1 MRKELTEAIKDFNK
15 KHGEGSLV
23 VVDSKKED
31 LKIESISTG
40 SLKLDKVFGCGG
52 MPKGRMIELFGE
64 MSSGKTTLATY
75 LVSQV
80 QKQGGQAVWIDA
92 EFSFSRDYAEK
103 IGVNVKELV
112 ICQPNNGEE
121 ALDAVAKM
129 SETGQVSLIVLDSV
143 AALIPQKELEGE
155 IVDAEM
161 AQMAR
166 MMSKG
171 MRYLAG
177 TIAKTKTIVIFIN
190 QEREKIGIYFGKKTT
205 TPGGKALKFYA
216 SVRLEVKRGE
226 SIKDDKGDV
235 IGNEIKICGVKNK
248 VGFPFRV
255 ADLDIMYGKGINT
268 EKELLSLAIE
278 YGIIIQKGP
287 YYYLADQMEKSMKKE
302 EVSALVRT
310 KEIYEKIKEAST
322 KSE

>member
-1 MRKELTEAIKDFNK
+1 MKKELQEAIKDFNK
-15 KHGEGSLV
+15 KHGDGSLV
-23 VVDSKKED
+23 VVDSKKES
-31 LKIESISTG
+31 LKIETISTG

-52 MPKGRMIELFGE
+52 MPRGRMVELFGE
-64 MSSGKTTLATY
+64 ESSGKTTLATY

-80 QKQGGQAVWIDA
+80 QKQGGQVVWIDA

-103 IGVNVKELV
+103 IGVNVKDLV

-129 SETGQVSLIVLDSV
+129 SETEQVDLIVLDSV
-143 AALIPQKELEGE
+143 AALIPQRELEGE
-155 IVDAEM
+155 IADAEM
-161 AQMAR
+161 AQQAR

-177 TIAKTKTIVIFIN
+177 IIAKTKTIVIFIN
-190 QEREKIGIYFGKKTT
+190 QERSKIGVYYGKKST

-226 SIKDDKGDV
+226 SIKDAKGDV

-248 VGFPFRV
+248 VGFPFRI
-255 ADLDIMYGKGINT
+255 AELDIMYGKGVNT

-278 YGIIIQKGP
+278 YGIIIQKGA
-287 YYYLADQMEKSMKKE
+287 YYYALGQMEKGMRKDEASE
-302 EVSALVRT
+302 LVKT
-310 KEIYEKIKEAST
+310 KEIYEKIKESAMGS
-322 KSE
+322 S

>member
-1 MRKELTEAIKDFNK
+1 MKKELQEAIKDFNK
-15 KHGEGSLV
+15 KHGDGSLV
-23 VVDSKKED
+23 VVDSKKES
-31 LKIESISTG
+31 LKIETISTG

-52 MPKGRMIELFGE
+52 MPRGRMVELFGE
-64 MSSGKTTLATY
+64 ESSGKTTLATY

-80 QKQGGQAVWIDA
+80 QKQGGQVVWIDA

-103 IGVNVKELV
+103 IGVNVKDLV

-129 SETGQVSLIVLDSV
+129 SETEQVDLIVLDSV
-143 AALIPQKELEGE
+143 AALIPQRELEGE
-155 IVDAEM
+155 IADAEM
-161 AQMAR
+161 AQQAR

-177 TIAKTKTIVIFIN
+177 IIAKTKTIVIFIN
-190 QEREKIGIYFGKKTT
+190 QERSKIGVYYGKKST

-226 SIKDDKGDV
+226 SIKDAKGDV

-248 VGFPFRV
+248 VGFPFRI
-255 ADLDIMYGKGINT
+255 AELDIMYGKGVNT

-278 YGIIIQKGP
+278 YGIIIQKGA
-287 YYYLADQMEKSMKKE
+287 YYYALGQMERGMRKDEASE
-302 EVSALVRT
+302 LVKT
-310 KEIYEKIKEAST
+310 KEIYEKIKESAMGS
-322 KSE
+322 S